1 MKHNTLSV
9 LFKKLINTCTM
20 KLRCYYIMQG
30 EKRNCKQQEQE
41 LSNAIVVFS
50 SHVIDSIYVTDID
63 LEFLSLM

>member
-1 MKHNTLSV
+1 
-9 LFKKLINTCTM
+9 M

-41 LSNAIVVFS
+41 LSNAIVIFS
-50 SHVIDSIYVTDID
+50 SHVIDSIYVIDMD